1 MTQPNPVEALTQDHD
16 EALRRL
22 RVLDTGARGLSEGGD
37 SEALKMVTQVLEFL
51 DTDIRQHMRLEE
63 EALFPV
69 LERRI
74 GGGGGPIAVMLGEHE
89 DLWAKVAELQQAV
102 AALNTNG
109 GVQQQQQAARVAGY
123 IVQLLEAHI
132 HKENTILFPM
142 AQQAL
147 TPEEIAEVC
156 RKWEV
161 ISLRRG

>member
-1 MTQPNPVEALTQDHD
+1 MTQPNPVEALTKDHD
-16 EALRRL
+16 EVLKRL
-22 RVLDTGARGLSEGGD
+22 RVLEAGARGLGNSGD
-37 SEALKMVTQVLEFL
+37 SEALKMVTQVLQFL
-51 DTDIRQHMRLEE
+51 DTDIRLHMRLEE
-63 EALFPV
+63 EALFVV

-74 GGGGGPIAVMLGEHE
+74 GREGGPIAVMLGEHE

-109 GVQQQQQAARVAGY
+109 GVQQQQQVSRVADY

-142 AQQAL
+142 AKEMM
-147 TPEEIAEVC
+147 TPEEIVEVS
-156 RKWEV
+156 RKWEA